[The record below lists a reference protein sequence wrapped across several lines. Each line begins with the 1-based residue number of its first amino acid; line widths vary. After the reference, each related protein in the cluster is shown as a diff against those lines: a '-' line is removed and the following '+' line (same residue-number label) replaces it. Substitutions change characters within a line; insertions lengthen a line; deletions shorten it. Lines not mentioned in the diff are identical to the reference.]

1 VGVVD
6 VESVTGDATE
16 KDLDDKPAVEVA
28 VAALLQDVTD
38 SGVEVPVLLPPAEEV
53 L

>member
-1 VGVVD
+1 VVD
-6 VESVTGDATE
+6 VEIVMGGATE
-16 KDLDDKPAVEVA
+16 EDLDDKPAVEVA
-28 VAALLQDVTD
+28 VVTLLQAVTD